1 MIAAIIARLQ
11 LSPMLN
17 LVAGAADFALAAE
30 SRPGADPAAS
40 PVVAA
45 VKKLVTRE

>member
-1 MIAAIIARLQ
+1 M
-11 LSPMLN
+11 
-17 LVAGAADFALAAE
+17 E
-30 SRPGADPAAS
+30 SAVRSTHAPQDWATPGADPAAS